1 MSTEANRSNPVTTL
15 SECTKETI
23 DHFLNK
29 DSVDQ
34 LVRKMAKKTTKRDK
48 KLVLSRISPEDVN
61 GSRLVYCFYLKLLK
75 EKSSNGNLKIM
86 NPLKQKLVTTT
97 STTSTTTTTTST
109 STTTTTTTLTSTTT
123 TTIKNNDETST
134 TPKSGSTSTSP
145 RTTIKPRSSGSTV
158 SENENDFGTIIAVIS
173 CLSVLL
179 LILAIALIYDW
190 KTKKRCFQCKRRNDQ
205 FLINE

>member
-109 STTTTTTTLTSTTT
+109 STTTTT
-123 TTIKNNDETST
+123 IKNNDETST

>member
-15 SECTKETI
+15 SECTKKTI
-23 DHFLNK
+23 DQFLNK
-29 DSVDQ
+29 DAVDQ
-34 LVRKMAKKTTKRDK
+34 LVRRMAKKTTKRDK

-61 GSRLVYCFYLKLLK
+61 GSRLVYCLYMKLLK

-97 STTSTTTTTTST
+97 STTSTT
-109 STTTTTTTLTSTTT
+109 STTTTTTSTSTTT

-190 KTKKRCFQCKRRNDQ
+190 KTKKRCFQCKKRNDQ